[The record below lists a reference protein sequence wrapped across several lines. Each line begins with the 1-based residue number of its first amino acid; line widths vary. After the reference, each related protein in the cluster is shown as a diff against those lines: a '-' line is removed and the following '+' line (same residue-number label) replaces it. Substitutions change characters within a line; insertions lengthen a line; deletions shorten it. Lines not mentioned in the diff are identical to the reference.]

1 MADRAEGT
9 AEVNNPLGTV
19 IALMDSLTAK
29 ITAEGE
35 AEEEGQDQGDYQR
48 DVQAHRKAEWGFKWR
63 PGRDAE
69 GSEGTQIR
77 MEPHDVLAYH
87 ADYQNSRT

>member
-19 IALMDSLTAK
+19 IALMGSLTAK

-35 AEEEGQDQGDYQR
+35 AEG
-48 DVQAHRKAEWGFKWR
+48 KA
-63 PGRDAE
+63 
-69 GSEGTQIR
+69 
-77 MEPHDVLAYH
+77 
-87 ADYQNSRT
+87 